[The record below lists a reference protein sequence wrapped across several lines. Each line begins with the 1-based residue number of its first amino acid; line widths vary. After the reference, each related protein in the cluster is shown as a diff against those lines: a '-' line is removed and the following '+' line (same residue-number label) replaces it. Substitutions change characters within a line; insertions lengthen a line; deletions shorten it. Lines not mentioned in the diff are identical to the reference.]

1 MDVRISNFPA
11 RSLISSYR
19 SSAWA
24 AVSSRIA
31 KSSSYPDVGVID
43 DFALRRGHA
52 YATVLI
58 NAGTGERVDVL
69 AGRKAEVLEILVT
82 YGEVAQAQALA
93 ARAEAAGPGPRRSW
107 LLGTLDF
114 LAGRAAAAEARRRE
128 GWQAHDPAR
137 TRP

>member
-1 MDVRISNFPA
+1 M
-11 RSLISSYR
+11 
-19 SSAWA
+19 
-24 AVSSRIA
+24 
-31 KSSSYPDVGVID
+31 
-43 DFALRRGHA
+43 
-52 YATVLI
+52 
-58 NAGTGERVDVL
+58 
-69 AGRKAEVLEILVT
+69 AEVLEILVT
-82 YGEVAQAQALA
+82 YGVVAQAAVP

>member
-1 MDVRISNFPA
+1 MYS
-11 RSLISSYR
+11 
-19 SSAWA
+19 
-24 AVSSRIA
+24 
-31 KSSSYPDVGVID
+31 
-43 DFALRRGHA
+43 
-52 YATVLI
+52 TVLI
-58 NAGTGERVDVL
+58 DAGTGERVDVL

-82 YGEVAQAQALA
+82 YGEVAQAQAA
-93 ARAEAAGPGPRRSW
+93 VPARAEAAGPGPRRSW